1 MAKRRPNKSHKPFY
15 GPGRP
20 RGLTRRTISPWPAW
34 SGTAKRPGR
43 NWRRRAWRCLR
54 DRKSDFRRFVEKE
67 LGSK

>member
-20 RGLTRRTISPWPAW
+20 RGLDPADYLTLARMVRDGQATW
-34 SGTAKRPGR
+34 EELEAKGLALPSR
-43 NWRRRAWRCLR
+43 
-54 DRKSDFRRFVEKE
+54 RKSDFRRFVEKE